1 MSNKSTLHADEPRW
15 RDMSRPASPIR
26 IRQPTL
32 NQSPSNGKIRVN
44 FEVSNPPASHPLNLS
59 QTLKYQHGFEGGQS
73 SVVSNPARDESG
85 PSYTQYRP
93 MLPNNLHPDNY
104 FPEEHMPLDSSPRY
118 QSQQYPPFESVNG
131 RYTRDGVSSPSSAYK
146 TYKSHVLVD
155 HIDSTDAE
163 GVGRNDDLKKESSTW
178 RQGSAMRINHGSA
191 IRVKPDGVSAAAP
204 IAETDEQKITK
215 ELPPIDEDEKD
226 TFVPLQTISFGNK
239 HKHHSKRSGAASP
252 TKTLSIDTQGG
263 IQYPI
268 IDKSSTSSVSK
279 TEGVTASPSTKSP
292 TEKKRDGSLM
302 TSTQKSSEIPRMI
315 PYLEAVDLPMT
326 KVVAPANLPEG
337 YTFEARVGNKRF
349 LATVPT
355 GGVSKGE
362 TFFTYIRELERVEVS
377 VPVGEW
383 RDDLCDCCA
392 FGPFHPLFLNACF
405 CPHSE

>member
-1 MSNKSTLHADEPRW
+1 
-15 RDMSRPASPIR
+15 
-26 IRQPTL
+26 
-32 NQSPSNGKIRVN
+32 
-44 FEVSNPPASHPLNLS
+44 
-59 QTLKYQHGFEGGQS
+59 
-73 SVVSNPARDESG
+73 
-85 PSYTQYRP
+85 

-326 KVVAPANLPEG
+326 KVVAPANLPRDTQFKLGLE
-337 YTFEARVGNKRF
+337 
-349 LATVPT
+349 
-355 GGVSKGE
+355 
-362 TFFTYIRELERVEVS
+362 IRGSR
-377 VPVGEW
+377 
-383 RDDLCDCCA
+383 
-392 FGPFHPLFLNACF
+392 
-405 CPHSE
+405 